1 LVDRVRTA
9 TLRASQVKAPW
20 GQIEF
25 EALRLSWFE
34 WPGSRSCPKNRQ
46 VLCSSRFGCLPAGG
60 LSTADPGLAV
70 ERSVVAQV
78 PRSQRIV
85 LASTAFDLIEP
96 RPRSSERQRLDIDG
110 NECTRLLRNLL
121 PVRTGNSKFRPP
133 VGKVDCASGQ
143 GANRGPSPRR
153 LRAGADARPGRCAD
167 RPSRCDSAI
176 PWAKHL
182 ARGPMGHCGIIDPR
196 GMLTRFGAGCSEDS
210 RAL

>member
-1 LVDRVRTA
+1 
-9 TLRASQVKAPW
+9 VKAPW

-46 VLCSSRFGCLPAGG
+46 VLCSSRFGCLPASG
-60 LSTADPGLAV
+60 LSTADPGLAM

-85 LASTAFDLIEP
+85 LASTAFDLTEP
-96 RPRSSERQRLDIDG
+96 RPRSSERQCLDIDG
-110 NECTRLLRNLL
+110 NECTRLLCNLL
-121 PVRTGNSKFRPP
+121 PVRRAIRNSALRWPKSTAR
-133 VGKVDCASGQ
+133 SGQ
-143 GANRGPSPRR
+143 GARSGNRGPSPRR